1 MHSWIAGL
9 VIWDVLMAELHFL
22 EDVAVKLDT
31 ADGAVLEV
39 NFTDISFPAISV
51 HLLASKRSSSSLFL
65 SLSVP

>member
-9 VIWDVLMAELHFL
+9 VIWDVLMAELRFL

-39 NFTDISFPAISV
+39 NLTDILFTAIFV
-51 HLLASKRSSSSLFL
+51 HLFRLLNLVSQLYFY
-65 SLSVP
+65 